1 MTDTNTDKLLKS
13 DPILYAF
20 INGINPDVSS
30 AISPWKTFK
39 TSTRENLATVD
50 IPTKASTK
58 NFEKPDNI
66 SLYCIQEFNVEQS
79 KKINEQLK
87 SNQLIPSIEFDDYG
101 KIKVANTEFPSPVDT
116 ALNKLVSNNK
126 ISKNSTSS
134 SRTVSQKFVEN
145 NKYSWSED
153 YFISKDLK
161 YILIY
166 DIKKLQYYT
175 FINPLHS
182 RGFKNY
188 YKYNISRL
196 TDTDFDYGA
205 AFRSDFPEMKAI
217 TGYCNAFIVEG
228 KYPVSQTGARQKKP
242 QIYLDPFCGILI
254 DKNTAA
260 LNRHFNSN
268 IVSYWYKNGFF
279 RSQDIAKTFT
289 GLIFEMYEKDVFPFT
304 CPDQTRGSTYTLG
317 RDANVWDTS
326 SDSFLYEYAAVANNN
341 ANKST
346 SWGDTSLFVIG
357 PCPQRNSITCA
368 TTLFA
373 YGNIEDNT
381 VNTECGDQNKDVQTI
396 NKYTKTLN
404 DISSALLSQ
413 PIDSEV
419 PTYVDIKNNKVVP
432 DSKTPTPSL
441 MSSITDSLDGIIDE
455 KDVPFVIAGVIG
467 LVVLIIIIII
477 LYK

>member
-1 MTDTNTDKLLKS
+1 MTDAEKTEALLKS

-20 INGINPDVSS
+20 INGINPDVSN

-39 TSTRENLATVD
+39 TSNRENLEIKD

-58 NFEKPDNI
+58 NFENPDAI
-66 SLYCIQEFNVEQS
+66 SLYCIQEFTVEQS

-87 SNQLIPSIEFDDYG
+87 SKENVPSIEFNDYG
-101 KIKVANTEFPSPVDT
+101 KIKVANTEFLSPVDT
-116 ALNKLVSNNK
+116 ALDKLGSNNK
-126 ISKNSTSS
+126 ISKKSNSTSGL
-134 SRTVSQKFVEN
+134 VSKNFVIN
-145 NKYSWSED
+145 NKYSWSEN

-161 YILIY
+161 YLLIY
-166 DIKKLQYYT
+166 DNKKLQYYT

-196 TDTDFDYGA
+196 FDASFDYGA
-205 AFRSDFPEMKAI
+205 AFRSNSKEMEAI

-228 KYPVSQTGARQKKP
+228 KTEVSQPGARPKKP
-242 QIYLDPFCGILI
+242 LIYLDPFCGILI

-260 LNRHFNSN
+260 LNRHFNTN

-279 RSQDIAKTFT
+279 RSQDIAKKFT
-289 GLIFEMYEKDVFPFT
+289 ELIFEMYEGDVFPFT
-304 CPDQTRGSTYTLG
+304 CQDQHTGSWYVLG
-317 RDANVWDTS
+317 QEAKLFDIA

-341 ANKST
+341 TNGPT
-346 SWGDTSLFVIG
+346 SWTPSIFNGVG
-357 PCPQRNSITCA
+357 CPQRNSITCA

-373 YGNIEDNT
+373 YGSITDNAIKT
-381 VNTECGDQNKDVQTI
+381 DCGAQDKDQQTI
-396 NKYTKTLN
+396 DKYIKTIA
-404 DISSALLSQ
+404 DISSTSLLQ
-413 PIDSEV
+413 PKDSEV

-432 DSKTPTPSL
+432 DSKNQSPSL
-441 MSSITDSLDGIIDE
+441 MSSITDALDGIIDE

-467 LVVLIIIIII
+467 LVVLIIIILI